1 MINEKEILEGYLNE
15 MQAAHSQLVAT
26 KKGLYDIALSPFEP
40 VFELDLSGSTL
51 LEHMGKNELLELKNS
66 FENDLL
72 PMFEEGK
79 YKEGIEKINKWQ
91 KLVDKNLEK
100 QK

>member
-1 MINEKEILEGYLNE
+1 MDTQKILEGYLNE

>member
-40 VFELDLSGSTL
+40 VFELDLSGSL
-51 LEHMGKNELLELKNS
+51 LIDRMEKKELLSLKSS

-79 YKEGIEKINKWQ
+79 YKEGIDKINKWK
-91 KLVDKNLEK
+91 KLVEKNLEK